1 MNGMAFPGGFAK
13 FPGPQRSL
21 NHAPGAEGDAAFNG
35 IVRRYYERILK
46 FCVYALGGNRS
57 LAEDC
62 TQDIFLVL
70 YESLPRLKDYDKIGG
85 WLYKTAD
92 HISKRYAASLRRER
106 KKIAVSLG
114 SADDEG
120 GETPVDRIAAG
131 TMRSEEERI
140 AEEEAIE
147 RAAGEIRE
155 RLKPLDLRVLELVF
169 EKKYPLKE
177 AAARLNMSLGAMK
190 SRASRL
196 RQKISALAG
205 ELLAEKL
212 QEPL

>member
-1 MNGMAFPGGFAK
+1 MPPGI
-13 FPGPQRSL
+13 
-21 NHAPGAEGDAAFNG
+21 EDDAVFNG

-57 LAEDC
+57 AAEDC
-62 TQDIFLVL
+62 TQDIFLIL

-92 HISKRYAASLRRER
+92 HISKRYAASLQRER
-106 KKIAVSLG
+106 KKIALSFG
-114 SADDEG
+114 SPEEGG

-131 TMRSEEERI
+131 TIRGEEERI
-140 AEEEAIE
+140 AEEAAIE
-147 RAAGEIRE
+147 RAAGEIRK
-155 RLKPLDLRVLELVF
+155 RLKPLDLRVLERVF
-169 EKKYPLKE
+169 EKKYSLKE
-177 AAARLNMSLGAMK
+177 AAARLNMSLSAAK

-205 ELLAEKL
+205 ELLAD
-212 QEPL
+212 